1 MKIHSILT
9 IAGSDCSGGAGVQ
22 ADVKT
27 ISAIGCYA
35 ASAITAVTVQNTLG
49 VKDVFAIPAEVVKA
63 QIEAVLN
70 DLPIEAIK
78 IGMVTDG
85 NIIKMLTE
93 LLPQYPNIPVVFD
106 PVLVSSNGYPL
117 VEPKTLDI
125 IRQALIPCCTLVTPN
140 IPETEKLSGQ
150 TVTTLADMETA
161 GRLIM
166 QTGCKAVLIK
176 GGHLSGNEKTDILL
190 TGQNP
195 TDIYRFNAKQINSS
209 NTHGTGCTLSSAIA
223 AYMALG
229 LPLTEAVQE
238 GKNFLTA
245 AMESAQDIYFGHGHG
260 PLNHFFN
267 PKKLII
273 R

>member
-22 ADVKT
+22 ADIKT

-117 VEPKTLDI
+117 VEPKTLD
-125 IRQALIPCCTLVTPN
+125 A
-140 IPETEKLSGQ
+140 
-150 TVTTLADMETA
+150 
-161 GRLIM
+161 
-166 QTGCKAVLIK
+166 
-176 GGHLSGNEKTDILL
+176 
-190 TGQNP
+190 
-195 TDIYRFNAKQINSS
+195 
-209 NTHGTGCTLSSAIA
+209 
-223 AYMALG
+223 
-229 LPLTEAVQE
+229 PL
-238 GKNFLTA
+238 
-245 AMESAQDIYFGHGHG
+245 
-260 PLNHFFN
+260 
-267 PKKLII
+267 
-273 R
+273 

>member
-22 ADVKT
+22 ADIKT

-176 GGHLSGNEKTDILL
+176 GGHLSGNEHAGI
-190 TGQNP
+190 
-195 TDIYRFNAKQINSS
+195 
-209 NTHGTGCTLSSAIA
+209 
-223 AYMALG
+223 
-229 LPLTEAVQE
+229 
-238 GKNFLTA
+238 
-245 AMESAQDIYFGHGHG
+245 
-260 PLNHFFN
+260 
-267 PKKLII
+267 
-273 R
+273 